1 MLEGGPVGR
10 DMVRLRRVKSAN
22 KVRRKDLRD
31 MLDEFIDEDFF
42 ADA

>member
-10 DMVRLRRVKSAN
+10 HMVRWRRVKSAN

-31 MLDEFIDEDFF
+31 MLNEVIDEDFLKE
-42 ADA
+42 A